1 MPAARC
7 HRREITLKCCI
18 LTVATWLFS
27 FAALFALQNY
37 RDFLWK
43 IKTPSLKELNRL
55 ELALKWSGKD
65 QEGQQMHLQALQC
78 FCKTWS
84 QLGSSTL
91 LTCTRKL
98 PTERALLAAT
108 HRLTGRQR
116 CCFLTA
122 PTRQHPESG
131 CVGWDSC
138 SAAETRKSAETKNL
152 VGLEKRLNYVQ
163 MGWYLIKSLMNRD
176 SSLLNVKPSGSHL
189 FVFFSPTFCFK
200 VHYHFVQNWFHFSH
214 TNCIEWVTL
223 NLAHKPGP
231 QNISSFYHFFGV
243 FFSPTP

>member
-27 FAALFALQNY
+27 CVALFALQNY

-78 FCKTWS
+78 FCKTSS

-98 PTERALLAAT
+98 PTELALLAAT
-108 HRLTGRQR
+108 RRLTGRQR

-122 PTRQHPESG
+122 PTWQHPESG

-176 SSLLNVKPSGSHL
+176 SSLLNAKPSGSHL
-189 FVFFSPTFCFK
+189 FVFFPHFLFQGASPFCP
-200 VHYHFVQNWFHFSH
+200 
-214 TNCIEWVTL
+214 
-223 NLAHKPGP
+223 KPV
-231 QNISSFYHFFGV
+231 SFQPYQLYRVG
-243 FFSPTP
+243 